1 MRKLV
6 SPASGGGRDDERRRG
21 RRGKMVGGG
30 TEGCEQPQGREN
42 ILTIFMISFVAS
54 TKRKSFGENGFSAVC
69 GAAALRHFG
78 TSQVRTGLMAPTP
91 QGEGQLIFITYY
103 SFGTEQG
110 LMSSFH
116 SLLNV

>member
-1 MRKLV
+1 
-6 SPASGGGRDDERRRG
+6 
-21 RRGKMVGGG
+21 MVGGG